1 MVLITAVSEWK
12 KSQHQHL
19 WSVLLFSP
27 LPTLPPLFFSAY
39 SSFSQLRALTARRG
53 PQSSCTCKKKKQQQ
67 KKAKQKEL
75 AEDDRNPE
83 DRLVGQTS
91 KPPNTHTWGEINDKW
106 FVIGRSVARSSWALP
121 VCPCG
126 ITATQ
131 TCEAVHRSHRMLGDT
146 YIKQLRFLVG
156 AISHEGTCETGALC
170 RFRCFHPF
178 PSPLSVALSGMALRD
193 YSTDIQTSTSHLS
206 LSLVAHW
213 TASLLSAE
221 VIWPSSQKIW
231 LFTPVSS
238 NLCLQPL
245 PPVPHRGWPE
255 VTVRCAAVGQ
265 QRGWRGAGAKSAE
278 CIGMATHMTSQS
290 QFELTALCRCQT
302 PMLPHW
308 CKRHSLR

>member
-19 WSVLLFSP
+19 WSSSHHYQP
-27 LPTLPPLFFSAY
+27 SLPF
-39 SSFSQLRALTARRG
+39 FSQLI
-53 PQSSCTCKKKKQQQ
+53 PPSPSCEPSQPGEDHKVAVHVKNQKKKKE
-67 KKAKQKEL
+67 QKEL
-75 AEDDRNPE
+75 AEDDRKPE

-146 YIKQLRFLVG
+146 YIKQLPFLVG
-156 AISHEGTCETGALC
+156 ALSHEGTCETGALC

-221 VIWPSSQKIW
+221 VVWPSSQKI
-231 LFTPVSS
+231 
-238 NLCLQPL
+238 
-245 PPVPHRGWPE
+245 
-255 VTVRCAAVGQ
+255 
-265 QRGWRGAGAKSAE
+265 
-278 CIGMATHMTSQS
+278 
-290 QFELTALCRCQT
+290 
-302 PMLPHW
+302 
-308 CKRHSLR
+308 

>member
-1 MVLITAVSEWK
+1 MFPALSHQLHTSLLCVLPAALSEIYIYIYIYHHGFDHCCVWMEEE
-12 KSQHQHL
+12 SAPAPL
-19 WSVLLFSP
+19 ILFSP

-53 PQSSCTCKKKKQQQ
+53 PQSSCTRKKPKKKKE
-67 KKAKQKEL
+67 QKEL
-75 AEDDRNPE
+75 AEDDRKPE

-146 YIKQLRFLVG
+146 YIKQLPFLVG
-156 AISHEGTCETGALC
+156 ALSHEGTCDTGALC

-221 VIWPSSQKIW
+221 VVWPSSQKI
-231 LFTPVSS
+231 
-238 NLCLQPL
+238 
-245 PPVPHRGWPE
+245 
-255 VTVRCAAVGQ
+255 
-265 QRGWRGAGAKSAE
+265 
-278 CIGMATHMTSQS
+278 
-290 QFELTALCRCQT
+290 
-302 PMLPHW
+302 
-308 CKRHSLR
+308 